1 MYPDFNSSF
10 HFLGYIKERDDL
22 DAIPGM
28 KRIPEF
34 WAQPQGNFRSHPVT
48 AWLLYSDKLGGWV
61 FLFKSN
67 IYLLRRNTLKINSF
81 ACHVKCA
88 GKQISVMEAQRA
100 VTVLLAGCSGESTC
114 SSLVTRNSL
123 PCHSSEN
130 TSGQKGRGLGHWLFF
145 PTHSGK
151 YSVAASPSRCRRLPC
166 PYSRS
171 GLELCINFSLVHAWA
186 SLPKVL
192 LAEVGA
198 SCICRVANQTN
209 LTLKQN
215 RGWSTWLHR
224 CSPYIMFPLI
234 IEFWFVG
241 LVDSLKKRKA

>member
-28 KRIPEF
+28 KRIPGF

-48 AWLLYSDKLGGWV
+48 AWLLSSDKLGGWV

-81 ACHVKCA
+81 ACHVKCEMRWETDLSHGSAKGRYGA
-88 GKQISVMEAQRA
+88 G
-100 VTVLLAGCSGESTC
+100 AGCSGESTC
-114 SSLVTRNSL
+114 LSLVTWNSL

-145 PTHSGK
+145 PIHSGK
-151 YSVAASPSRCRRLPC
+151 YSVALSPSRCRRLPC

-171 GLELCINFSLVHAWA
+171 GLELCVNFSLVHAWA

-198 SCICRVANQTN
+198 SCICRAANQTN
-209 LTLKQN
+209 LTPKQN
-215 RGWSTWLHR
+215 RRWSTWLHR
-224 CSPYIMFPLI
+224 CSPYIMFPSV
-234 IEFWFVG
+234 IEF
-241 LVDSLKKRKA
+241 

>member
-1 MYPDFNSSF
+1 MTSTQYQEWKEFLNSEPSRRV
-10 HFLGYIKERDDL
+10 ISE
-22 DAIPGM
+22 AILSLPGSC
-28 KRIPEF
+28 ILT
-34 WAQPQGNFRSHPVT
+34 S
-48 AWLLYSDKLGGWV
+48 WV
-61 FLFKSN
+61 AGFF
-67 IYLLRRNTLKINSF
+67 YLRATFTYCVGTLWRLIHLRATWN
-81 ACHVKCA
+81 VKCA

-151 YSVAASPSRCRRLPC
+151 YSVAASPSRCRWLPC

-241 LVDSLKKRKA
+241 LVDSLKKRKV